1 MQLKAN
7 PKIGPSLNI
16 DLNVSAGDTTSVEES
31 TENTEGT
38 TDTEGIAG
46 LFDRLSSFSET
57 GGTTDTEGI
66 AGLFDRL
73 SSFSETGGTEN
84 NTGNKTESNSGSS
97 LECCDHHQLTA

>member
-57 GGTTDTEGI
+57 GGT
-66 AGLFDRL
+66 
-73 SSFSETGGTEN
+73 EN

>member
-57 GGTTDTEGI
+57 GGT
-66 AGLFDRL
+66 
-73 SSFSETGGTEN
+73 EN

-97 LECCDHHQLTA
+97 LECCDHHQLTT

>member
-31 TENTEGT
+31 TENTEG
-38 TDTEGIAG
+38 IAG
-46 LFDRLSSFSET
+46 LFDRLSSS
-57 GGTTDTEGI
+57 
-66 AGLFDRL
+66 
-73 SSFSETGGTEN
+73 SETGGTEN

>member
-46 LFDRLSSFSET
+46 LFDRLSSS
-57 GGTTDTEGI
+57 
-66 AGLFDRL
+66 
-73 SSFSETGGTEN
+73 SETGGTEN